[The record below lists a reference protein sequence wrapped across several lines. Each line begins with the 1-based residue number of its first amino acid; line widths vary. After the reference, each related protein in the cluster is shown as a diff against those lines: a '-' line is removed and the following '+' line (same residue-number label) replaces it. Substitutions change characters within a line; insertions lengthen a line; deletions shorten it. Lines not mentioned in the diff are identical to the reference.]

1 MGCCSSSGSQAP
13 LNTGNAN
20 SNANNRQS
28 KAGGQKKEDKIELAF
43 KVKRANI
50 FTESVDLGRQAYVEK
65 KIPKSAKQT
74 KAICESNFI
83 IVKIVFIYLCL
94 CSLLVATISQ
104 NYIFASLNEQDL
116 SDLTA
121 SMDIVEVTAGENII
135 TQGNSCVI
143 PYILVQFEHFLSD

>member
-1 MGCCSSSGSQAP
+1 MGCCSSNGSQAP
-13 LNTGNAN
+13 LNSGNAN

-74 KAICESNFI
+74 KAICETNFI
-83 IVKIVFIYLCL
+83 FVISHSHCLIVDFQWQPFLKIIYLL
-94 CSLLVATISQ
+94 
-104 NYIFASLNEQDL
+104 
-116 SDLTA
+116 
-121 SMDIVEVTAGENII
+121 
-135 TQGNSCVI
+135 
-143 PYILVQFEHFLSD
+143 H